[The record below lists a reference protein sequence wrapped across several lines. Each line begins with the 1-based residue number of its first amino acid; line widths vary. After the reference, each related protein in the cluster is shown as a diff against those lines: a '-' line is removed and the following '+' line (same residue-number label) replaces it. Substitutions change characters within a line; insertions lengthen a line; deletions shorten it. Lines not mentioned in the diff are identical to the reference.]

1 MEKCISGSYP
11 FCAKNKWFGENKHIG
26 LNRFILL
33 CFSGF
38 KFLREEKEQEAS
50 IVSTNIDW
58 LFSMLP
64 GTRLHFLWLFLLLKL
79 LSTMRK
85 KLLDV
90 SLLIPK
96 VAPERPFLLSFFFL
110 SKSLWFNLGVQLG
123 IVYAV
128 FPTWSLSFVYVWK
141 ELVYLRPWGAPI
153 FKERALGYLLGL
165 MRISGQVPK
174 ESG

>member
-11 FCAKNKWFGENKHIG
+11 FCAKNKWFGENNHIG

-96 VAPERPFLLSFFFL
+96 VAPERPFLLSFFFSFKIIMIQPRGAAGNSICCFSHLEPESCVCVEGAGL
-110 SKSLWFNLGVQLG
+110 S
-123 IVYAV
+123 
-128 FPTWSLSFVYVWK
+128 
-141 ELVYLRPWGAPI
+141 
-153 FKERALGYLLGL
+153 
-165 MRISGQVPK
+165 
-174 ESG
+174 